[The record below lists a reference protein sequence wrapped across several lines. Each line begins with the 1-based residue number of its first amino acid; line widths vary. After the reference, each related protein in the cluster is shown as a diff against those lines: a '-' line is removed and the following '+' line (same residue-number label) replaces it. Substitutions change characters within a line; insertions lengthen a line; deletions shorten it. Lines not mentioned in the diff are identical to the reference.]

1 MERKEIVKRLSEFL
15 GVKSKYL
22 GPPNFE
28 YEIRT
33 ETEIYT
39 IDRWGTIKTS
49 AGRIVTLDEILNKGE
64 EEQVDTEINVPG
76 DTLPAD
82 EFELKLPLKNHTGKT
97 LQNLVNMLSSK
108 QHLIIKAL
116 KLTEPFMD
124 ETFAEDLSL
133 RKMNTVEEF
142 KEAINE
148 LGAERCQGLTFD
160 FDKGTF
166 TFRLKVDNLTHEKI
180 KAFTDLAVLINNVS
194 RILLRASF
202 KKTQDDN
209 PKYAFRTWIIRLGM
223 KGEKYKVTRKELLK
237 NLEGSGA
244 FRNAPGESG
253 D

>member
-1 MERKEIVKRLSEFL
+1 
-15 GVKSKYL
+15 
-22 GPPNFE
+22 
-28 YEIRT
+28 
-33 ETEIYT
+33 
-39 IDRWGTIKTS
+39 
-49 AGRIVTLDEILNKGE
+49 
-64 EEQVDTEINVPG
+64 
-76 DTLPAD
+76 
-82 EFELKLPLKNHTGKT
+82 
-97 LQNLVNMLSSK
+97 MLSSK